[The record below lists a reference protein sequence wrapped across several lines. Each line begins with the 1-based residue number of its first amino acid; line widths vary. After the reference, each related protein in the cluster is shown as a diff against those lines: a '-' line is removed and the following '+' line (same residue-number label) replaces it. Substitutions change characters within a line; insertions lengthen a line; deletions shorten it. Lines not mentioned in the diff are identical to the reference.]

1 MEGISPALQIK
12 LLRTLQEREV
22 MRVGGNSIIHV
33 DIRIVAGANLAGF
46 KKVSEAML
54 AQGLV

>member
-1 MEGISPALQIK
+1 
-12 LLRTLQEREV
+12 